1 MSKELSNN
9 AKLVGFIT
17 MDSFIILDKA
27 FLEELL
33 PEAIK
38 LAEAFAN
45 ITIEFIECLF
55 LIGALNN
62 HGG

>member
-9 AKLVGFIT
+9 TKLVGFIT

-27 FLEELL
+27 FLEKLL
-33 PEAIK
+33 PKAIK

-45 ITIEFIECLF
+45 VTIEFIECLF

-62 HGG
+62 HGR